1 MKIRIVAPLIALAFA
16 AGAQAQSQ
24 ASKTVPVTA
33 TITGACSIHSGSQA
47 IAIGV
52 IDPSSTGRKT
62 SPATNVSFNCTRGL
76 PFIVTVAGWGTASGG
91 TASGMKMLSGLN
103 ELPFDLT
110 WSVTDTVGRG
120 FGPGTDVD
128 LVLTAAVE
136 EADYRTAAV
145 GDYSKDVLIEIH
157 P

>member
-1 MKIRIVAPLIALAFA
+1 MKIRIAAPLIALAFT
-16 AGAQAQSQ
+16 AGAHAQSQ
-24 ASKTVPVTA
+24 TSKTVPVTA
-33 TITGACSIHSGSQA
+33 TITGACSIQSGNQA
-47 IAIGV
+47 VAIGAV
-52 IDPSSTGRKT
+52 DPSSTGRKT
-62 SPATNVSFNCTRGL
+62 SPTTNVSFNCTRGL
-76 PFIVTVAGWGTASGG
+76 PFTATVGGVSTSGG
-91 TASGMKMLSGLN
+91 GTLSGLKMLSGLN